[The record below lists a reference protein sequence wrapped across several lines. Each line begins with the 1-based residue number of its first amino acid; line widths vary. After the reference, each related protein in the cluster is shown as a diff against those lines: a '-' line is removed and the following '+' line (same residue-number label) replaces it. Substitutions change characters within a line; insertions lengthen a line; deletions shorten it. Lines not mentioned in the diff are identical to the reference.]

1 MDVAELA
8 RDIAEL
14 RAANAEL
21 GAKVSKQEEERE
33 QYRKLY
39 QQMLE
44 KAKKL
49 ERGLLGQKAE
59 RHPPSDAQLS
69 LQLLAGLLGERD
81 AALDEESDGE
91 GSGAQP
97 KPKPK
102 LGSVSFDW
110 NQVSH
115 FRGRLAERR
124 GAGARNDPA
133 DHRPAGDGA
142 GSLAR
147 GRALRAERARALPH
161 RGRT

>member
-21 GAKVSKQEEERE
+21 GAKVSKLEEERE

-59 RHPPSDAQLS
+59 RLPPSDAQLS
-69 LQLLAGLLGERD
+69 LQLLAGLLGERE
-81 AALDEESDGE
+81 AAHRQRG
-91 GSGAQP
+91 
-97 KPKPK
+97 
-102 LGSVSFDW
+102 
-110 NQVSH
+110 
-115 FRGRLAERR
+115 RGRLRDELDQLEGLRLASPRPLRSLRLLVGGLALAPELPCP
-124 GAGARNDPA
+124 PA
-133 DHRPAGDGA
+133 Q
-142 GSLAR
+142 
-147 GRALRAERARALPH
+147 RAL
-161 RGRT
+161 